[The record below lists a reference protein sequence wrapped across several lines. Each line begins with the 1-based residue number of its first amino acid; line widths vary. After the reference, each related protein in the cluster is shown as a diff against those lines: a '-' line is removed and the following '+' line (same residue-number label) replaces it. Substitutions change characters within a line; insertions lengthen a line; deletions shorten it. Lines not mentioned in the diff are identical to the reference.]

1 MQAVIL
7 ILSGFFLIVVEVKEK
22 ILKNI
27 KIVKTNKKNIN
38 NIEYYREKLDDY
50 SPLIY
55 AKLLNKD
62 IATSD
67 TIISMILYLEEKN
80 IIDIDEQNNLIV
92 KNNKNLKRHEKFF
105 IEKMK
110 FIFSDLYHHTKTK
123 YSENYT
129 VIEYLERLVYE
140 DMIDDGLI
148 DIKDKKSTLINSI
161 KGKKYIN
168 IIDVLP
174 LIYDMVAIL
183 ILASS
188 ADNSSTNFLMNVIF
202 WTTIFVSIFINVV
215 CILSNFK
222 LETLKTEK
230 GHEGTIKMQAQ
241 KRFLREYSL
250 ISEKAIGDKIIWE
263 YYIRCAILLDLKG
276 KLDDE
281 SIKFYR
287 TILDKYKYNGLEIQS
302 NNLLFNVLVSFFV
315 LLPWVLLSIVGNS
328 LFRTVL
334 CAFIVV
340 PVIYSIFI
348 NKMKKL

>member
-22 ILKNI
+22 LLKSIKIIKKNI
-27 KIVKTNKKNIN
+27 K

-55 AKLLNKD
+55 AKLLDKD
-62 IATSD
+62 IATSNA
-67 TIISMILYLEEKN
+67 IISMILYLEEKN

-110 FIFSDLYHHTKTK
+110 FIFSDLHHHTKTK

-129 VIEYLERLVYE
+129 VIEYLERLLYE

-148 DIKDKKSTLINSI
+148 DIKDKKSTLINAI
-161 KGKKYIN
+161 KGEKYIN

-188 ADNSSTNFLMNVIF
+188 ANNSSTNFFMNVIF
-202 WTTIFVSIFINVV
+202 WTTIFVSVFINVV
-215 CILSNFK
+215 SILSNFK

-230 GHEGTIKMQAQ
+230 GHECTIKMQAQ

-250 ISEKAIGDKIIWE
+250 ISEKTIEDKIIWE
-263 YYIRCAILLDLKG
+263 YFIRCAILLGLKG

-281 SIKFYR
+281 SVKFYR
-287 TILDKYKYNGLEIQS
+287 TILDKYKCNGLEIQG
-302 NNLLFNVLVSFFV
+302 NNLSFNVLVSFFV
-315 LLPWVLLSIVGNS
+315 LLPWALAIIVGNG
-328 LFRTVL
+328 LFRTIL